1 MKTIIKS
8 ILGLACAASFAW
20 VDTVQAQPYPSRP
33 ITMVVPFAA
42 GGPTDTLARIVGE
55 RMRQALGQSIIIE
68 NTTGAAG
75 SIAVGRVVRAAPDG
89 YTLGIGHWSTHVV
102 NGAIYPLPYD
112 LLKDLDPVALL
123 PSNPQLIV
131 ATNGVPAKDL
141 KELVAWVKANQ
152 SKVSAGTAG
161 AGSASHVGGLYF
173 EKFTD
178 TRLTFVPYR
187 GTGPAML
194 DLMAGQIN
202 LMLDQSSNSLPQV
215 REGKIKAFAVT
226 ANKRLASAPDIPTV
240 DEAGLPGFYISV
252 WHGLWVPRGTPKEA
266 IEKLTAAAQ
275 EALADPA
282 VQKRLAELGQ
292 ESPPREQQ
300 TPEGLGAL
308 QKAEIEKW
316 WPIIKAANV
325 KVE

>member
-1 MKTIIKS
+1 MKNIIKS
-8 ILGLACAASFAW
+8 IVGLACAASFAW
-20 VDTVQAQPYPSRP
+20 IGAAQAQPYPSRP

-42 GGPTDTLARIVGE
+42 GGPTDTLARIIAE
-55 RMRQALGQSIIIE
+55 RMRQSLGQTIIVE

-75 SIAVGRVVRAAPDG
+75 SIAVGRVARAAPDG

-102 NGAIYPLPYD
+102 NGAIYPLNYD

-141 KELVAWVKANQ
+141 KELIAWVKSNQ
-152 SKVSAGTAG
+152 SKVTAGTAG
-161 AGSASHVGGLYF
+161 SGSASHVGGLYF

-215 REGKIKAFAVT
+215 REGKIRAFAVT

-252 WHGLWVPRGTPKEA
+252 WHGLWVPHGTPKDV

-275 EALADPA
+275 EALADSA

-292 ESPPREQQ
+292 ETPPREQQ
-300 TPEGLGAL
+300 TPEGLGTY

>member
-1 MKTIIKS
+1 MKNIIKS
-8 ILGLACAASFAW
+8 IAGLACAASFAW
-20 VDTVQAQPYPSRP
+20 GGAVRAETYPSRA

-42 GGPTDTLARIVGE
+42 GGPTDTLARIIAE
-55 RMRQALGQSIIIE
+55 RMRQSLGQTIIVE

-75 SIAVGRVVRAAPDG
+75 SIAVGRVARSAPDG
-89 YTLGIGHWSTHVV
+89 YTLSIGHWSTHVV
-102 NGAIYPLPYD
+102 NGAIYPLAYD

-141 KELVAWVKANQ
+141 KELVTWVKANQ

-173 EKFTD
+173 EEFTN
-178 TRLTFVPYR
+178 THLTFVPYR

-215 REGKIKAFAVT
+215 REGKIRAFAVT

-252 WHGLWVPRGTPKEA
+252 WHGLWVPHGTPKDA
-266 IEKLTAAAQ
+266 VEKLTAAAQ

-282 VQKRLAELGQ
+282 VQKRLAESGQ
-292 ESPPREQQ
+292 EIPPREQQ
-300 TPEGLGAL
+300 TPEALGAF

>member
-1 MKTIIKS
+1 MKNIIKS
-8 ILGLACAASFAW
+8 IAGLACAVTFAW
-20 VDTVQAQPYPSRP
+20 AGALQAETYPSRP

-42 GGPTDTLARIVGE
+42 GGPTDTLARIIAE
-55 RMRQALGQSIIIE
+55 RMRQSLGQTIIVE

-75 SIAVGRVVRAAPDG
+75 SIAVGRVARSAPDG
-89 YTLGIGHWSTHVV
+89 YTLSIGHWSTHVV
-102 NGAIYPLPYD
+102 NGAIYPLTYD

-141 KELVAWVKANQ
+141 KELIAWVKANQ
-152 SKVSAGTAG
+152 SSVSAGTAG
-161 AGSASHVGGLYF
+161 AGSASHVGGIYF

-178 TRLTFVPYR
+178 THLTFVPYR

-215 REGKIKAFAVT
+215 REGKIRAFAVT
-226 ANKRLASAPDIPTV
+226 ASKRLASAPDIPTV

-252 WHGLWVPRGTPKEA
+252 WHGLWVPHGTPKDVV
-266 IEKLTAAAQ
+266 EKLSVAAQ

-292 ESPPREQQ
+292 ETPPREQQ
-300 TPEGLGAL
+300 TPEALGAY

-325 KVE
+325 KLE